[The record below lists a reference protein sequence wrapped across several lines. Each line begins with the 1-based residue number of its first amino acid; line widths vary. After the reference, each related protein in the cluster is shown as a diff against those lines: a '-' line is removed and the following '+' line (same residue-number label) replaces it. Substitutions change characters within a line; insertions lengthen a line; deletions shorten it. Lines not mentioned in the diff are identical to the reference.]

1 MQKGG
6 EGDGKIMANVPNIVL
21 FWVTLPSISFK
32 QFPCRVSQQMT
43 KRAWSCPGEVYG
55 VDINDDGRDDG
66 GDDDGSDDG
75 NGDDGSSR

>member
-55 VDINDDGRDDG
+55 VDINT
-66 GDDDGSDDG
+66 G
-75 NGDDGSSR
+75 NSGALYADSFVLHEHYR